1 MSMDNISRLMNPRSV
16 AVIGASGD
24 AQKTSG
30 RPITFLRKHGFEG
43 RLYPVNPRY
52 AEIDGLTCYPNIAA
66 LPEVPDAAIIL
77 LGPDR
82 ANQAVAELAA
92 LGTAAAIVLAGGY
105 SEAGEE
111 GVARQQALEAV
122 RGSMR
127 ILGPNTIGLINLTQG
142 ITLSASG
149 ALDQDALRA
158 GNIAVISQSG
168 GILGS
173 ILSRGA
179 AAGIGF
185 SKLVATSNEVDL
197 DVADFVDYL
206 VEDEATAVIALYLE
220 GLRDTEKFSRAAL
233 KARAAGKPIVV
244 FKVGRSE
251 AGARSA
257 ASHTGALAGADALY
271 DVYFKQLGIVRAQTF
286 ADLLDLPF
294 ALASRRTMAGD
305 RVAILTSTGGAGTL
319 IADALGASGFDTPPP
334 GEATAARLRDLDI
347 GDQAVLDRNPIDLT
361 LAGLQPQI
369 MQQAMRIL
377 LESDDYDAV
386 ISVVGSSGVARPTLM
401 ADAIRDSQCD
411 SFKPVLAYVSP
422 HAPEALLRINSNQGV
437 AFTAPEACAS
447 ALLALRVTK
456 TDVDEETTSAGSS
469 IQPLTADEVERLPVG
484 TLDELQSKA
493 LFTRFGVPVT
503 REQAVENAQQAIEAA
518 RILGPKVALKVLS
531 DRIAHKTE
539 VGGVA
544 LGLTE
549 QTIGHALEEMRG
561 VVSVKSGIVPDRFLV
576 QEMVNGGHELILG
589 FHRDPQLGPA
599 LLLGMGGVSAE
610 LIRDTSLRLLPITR
624 KDASAM
630 LRELKTFALLDGY
643 RGAPKADIDAL
654 IECIVAFA
662 DMAMTLGAKLH
673 EAEINPLRVFGEG
686 QGVTAV
692 DGLTILA

>member
-1 MSMDNISRLMNPRSV
+1 MDNISRLMNPRSV

-30 RPITFLRKHGFEG
+30 RPIAFLRKHGFEG

-52 AEIDGLTCYPNIAA
+52 TEIDGLTCYPSIAA

-77 LGPDR
+77 LGPER

-92 LGTAAAIVLAGGY
+92 MGTPAAIVLAGGY
-105 SEAGEE
+105 GEAGEA
-111 GVARQQALEAV
+111 GVARQQALHKA
-122 RGSMR
+122 RGNMR

-173 ILSRGA
+173 LLSRGA

-206 VEDEATAVIALYLE
+206 VDDDATEVIALYLE

-294 ALASRRTMAGD
+294 ALASRRTMAGN

-319 IADALGASGFDTPPP
+319 IADALGANGFDTPPP
-334 GEATAARLRDLDI
+334 GEATAARLRDLDL

-369 MQQAMRIL
+369 MQEAMRIL
-377 LESDDYDAV
+377 LESADYDAV

-401 ADAIRDSQCD
+401 ADAIRDSQRD
-411 SFKPVLAYVSP
+411 SSKPVLAYVSP
-422 HAPEALLRINSNQGV
+422 YAPQALLRINSNQGV

-447 ALLALRVTK
+447 ALLALKAKACIVQDTPRAQSSRQHMSAE
-456 TDVDEETTSAGSS
+456 DVE
-469 IQPLTADEVERLPVG
+469 QLPGG
-484 TLDELQSKA
+484 TLNEQQSKA

-503 REQAVENAQQAIEAA
+503 REQAVADAGEAIEAA
-518 RILGPKVALKVLS
+518 RALGPNVVLKVLS
-531 DRIAHKTE
+531 ERIPHKTE

-544 LGLTE
+544 LGLSE
-549 QTIGHALEEMRG
+549 HSIGQALDDMRR
-561 VVSVKSGIVPDRFLV
+561 VVTQEAGFAPERFLV
-576 QEMVNGGHELILG
+576 QEMVSGGHELILG

-610 LIRDTSLRLLPITR
+610 LLRDTSMRLLPISR
-624 KDASAM
+624 NDADAM

-643 RGAPKADIDAL
+643 RGAPKADINAL
-654 IECIVAFA
+654 VDCILAFA
-662 DMAMTLGAKLH
+662 DMATTLGTKLQ
-673 EAEINPLRVFGEG
+673 EAEINPLRVLAEG
-686 QGVTAV
+686 QGVRAV
-692 DGLTILA
+692 DGLTLLV

>member
-1 MSMDNISRLMNPRSV
+1 MDNISRLMNPRSV

-30 RPITFLRKHGFEG
+30 RPIAFLRKHGFEG

-52 AEIDGLTCYPNIAA
+52 TEIDGLTCYPSIAA

-77 LGPDR
+77 LGPER

-92 LGTAAAIVLAGGY
+92 MGTPAAIVLAGGY
-105 SEAGEE
+105 GEAGEA
-111 GVARQQALEAV
+111 GIARQEALQRA
-122 RGSMR
+122 RGNMR

-149 ALDQDALRA
+149 ALDQEALRA

-173 ILSRGA
+173 LLSRGA

-206 VEDEATAVIALYLE
+206 VDDDATEVIALYLE

-294 ALASRRTMAGD
+294 ALASRRTMAGN

-319 IADALGASGFDTPPP
+319 IADALGSNGFDTPPP
-334 GEATAARLRDLDI
+334 GEATAARLRDLDL

-369 MQQAMRIL
+369 MQEAMRIL
-377 LESDDYDAV
+377 LESADYDAV

-401 ADAIRDSQCD
+401 ADAIRDSQRD
-411 SFKPVLAYVSP
+411 SSKPVIAYVSP
-422 HAPEALLRINSNQGV
+422 YAPQALLRINSNQGV

-447 ALLALRVTK
+447 ALLALKAKACIVQDTPRAQSSRQHMSAE
-456 TDVDEETTSAGSS
+456 DVA
-469 IQPLTADEVERLPVG
+469 QLPGG
-484 TLDELQSKA
+484 TLDEQQSKA

-503 REQAVENAQQAIEAA
+503 REQAVADAGEAIEAA
-518 RILGPKVALKVLS
+518 RALGPKVVLKVLS
-531 DRIAHKTE
+531 ERITHKTE

-544 LGLTE
+544 LGLSE
-549 QTIGHALEEMRG
+549 HSIGQALEDMRS
-561 VVSVKSGIVPDRFLV
+561 VVTEKAGFVPERFLV
-576 QEMVNGGHELILG
+576 QEMVSGGHELILG

-599 LLLGMGGVSAE
+599 LLLGMGGISAE
-610 LIRDTSLRLLPITR
+610 LLRDTSMRLLPITR
-624 KDASAM
+624 NDADAM

-643 RGAPKADIDAL
+643 RGAPKADINAL
-654 IECIVAFA
+654 VECILAFA
-662 DMAMTLGAKLH
+662 DMATTLGTKLQ
-673 EAEINPLRVFGEG
+673 EAEINPLRVFAEG
-686 QGVTAV
+686 QGVRAV
-692 DGLTILA
+692 DGLTLLA

>member
-1 MSMDNISRLMNPRSV
+1 MDNISRLMNPRSV

-30 RPITFLRKHGFEG
+30 RPIAFLRKHGFEG

-52 AEIDGLTCYPNIAA
+52 TEIDGLTCYPSIAA

-77 LGPDR
+77 LGPER

-92 LGTAAAIVLAGGY
+92 MGTPAAIVLAGGY
-105 SEAGEE
+105 GEAGEA
-111 GVARQQALEAV
+111 GIARQQALHKA
-122 RGSMR
+122 RGNMR
-127 ILGPNTIGLINLTQG
+127 ILGPNTIGLINLTHG

-149 ALDQDALRA
+149 ALDQEALRA

-173 ILSRGA
+173 LLSRGA

-206 VEDEATAVIALYLE
+206 VDDGATEVIALYLE

-294 ALASRRTMAGD
+294 ALASRRTMAGN

-319 IADALGASGFDTPPP
+319 IADALGANGFDTPPP
-334 GEATAARLRDLDI
+334 GEATAARLRDLDL

-369 MQQAMRIL
+369 MQEAMRIL
-377 LESDDYDAV
+377 LESADYDAV

-401 ADAIRDSQCD
+401 ADAIRDSQHD
-411 SFKPVLAYVSP
+411 SSKPVLAYVSP
-422 HAPEALLRINSNQGV
+422 YAPQALLRINSNQGV

-447 ALLALRVTK
+447 ALLALKVKACIVQDTPRAQSSRK
-456 TDVDEETTSAGSS
+456 HMSAEDVE
-469 IQPLTADEVERLPVG
+469 QLPGG
-484 TLDELQSKA
+484 TLDEQQSKA

-503 REQAVENAQQAIEAA
+503 REQAVADASEAIEAA
-518 RILGPKVALKVLS
+518 RALGPNVVLKVLS
-531 DRIAHKTE
+531 ELIPHKTE

-544 LGLTE
+544 LGLSE
-549 QTIGHALEEMRG
+549 HSIGQALDDMRR
-561 VVSVKSGIVPDRFLV
+561 VVTQKAGFAPERFLV
-576 QEMVNGGHELILG
+576 QEMVSGGHELILG

-610 LIRDTSLRLLPITR
+610 LLRDTSMRLLPISR
-624 KDASAM
+624 NDADAM

-643 RGAPKADIDAL
+643 RGAPKADINAL
-654 IECIVAFA
+654 VDCILAFA
-662 DMAMTLGAKLH
+662 DMATTLGTKLQ
-673 EAEINPLRVFGEG
+673 EAEINPLRVLAEG
-686 QGVTAV
+686 QGVRAV
-692 DGLTILA
+692 DGLTLLA

>member
-1 MSMDNISRLMNPRSV
+1 MDNISRLMNPRSV

-30 RPITFLRKHGFEG
+30 RPIAFLRKHGFEG

-52 AEIDGLTCYPNIAA
+52 VEIDGITCYPNIAA

-105 SEAGEE
+105 SEAGED
-111 GVARQQALEAV
+111 GVARQQALQEA
-122 RGSMR
+122 RGTMR
-127 ILGPNTIGLINLTQG
+127 ILGPNTIGLINLTDG

-206 VEDEATAVIALYLE
+206 VDDEATAVIALYLE

-377 LESDDYDAV
+377 LESEDYDAV

-401 ADAIRDSQCD
+401 ADAIRDSQRD
-411 SFKPVLAYVSP
+411 STKPVLAYVSP
-422 HAPEALLRINSNQGV
+422 HAPEALLRINSNEGI

-447 ALLALRVTK
+447 ALLALRATK
-456 TDVDEETTSAGSS
+456 KDVEEEDISTGSS
-469 IQPLTADEVERLPVG
+469 TQRMTADEVERLPSG
-484 TLDELQSKA
+484 TLDELQSKE

-503 REQAVENAQQAIEAA
+503 REQAVEDVQQAIEAA
-518 RILGPKVALKVLS
+518 RILGPKVVLKVLS

-549 QTIGHALEEMRG
+549 QTIGSALEEMRG
-561 VVSVKSGIVPDRFLV
+561 VVSVKAGLVPDRFLV
-576 QEMVNGGHELILG
+576 QEMVSGGHELILG
-589 FHRDPQLGPA
+589 FHRDSQLGPA

-624 KDASAM
+624 KEANAM

-643 RGAPKADIDAL
+643 RGAPKADINAL
-654 IECIVAFA
+654 IDCIVAFA
-662 DMAMTLGAKLH
+662 DMATTIGTRLH
-673 EAEINPLRVFGEG
+673 EAEINPLRVFAEG
-686 QGVTAV
+686 RGVTAV
-692 DGLTILA
+692 DGLTILV

>member
-1 MSMDNISRLMNPRSV
+1 MDNISRLMNPRSV

-30 RPITFLRKHGFEG
+30 RPIAFLRKHGFEG

-52 AEIDGLTCYPNIAA
+52 TEIDGLTCYPSIAA

-77 LGPDR
+77 LGPER

-92 LGTAAAIVLAGGY
+92 MGTPAAIVLAGGY
-105 SEAGEE
+105 GEAGEA
-111 GVARQQALEAV
+111 GVARQQALHKA
-122 RGSMR
+122 RGNMR

-173 ILSRGA
+173 LLSRGA

-206 VEDEATAVIALYLE
+206 VDDDATEVIALYLE

-294 ALASRRTMAGD
+294 ALASRRTMAGN

-319 IADALGASGFDTPPP
+319 IADALGANGFDTPPP
-334 GEATAARLRDLDI
+334 GEATAARLRDLDL

-369 MQQAMRIL
+369 MQEAMRIL
-377 LESDDYDAV
+377 LESADYDAV

-401 ADAIRDSQCD
+401 ADAIRDSQRD
-411 SFKPVLAYVSP
+411 SSKPVLAYVSP
-422 HAPEALLRINSNQGV
+422 YAPQALLRINSNQGI

-447 ALLALRVTK
+447 ALLALKAKACIVQDTPRTQSSRQHMSAE
-456 TDVDEETTSAGSS
+456 DVE
-469 IQPLTADEVERLPVG
+469 QLPGG
-484 TLDELQSKA
+484 TLDEQLSKA

-503 REQAVENAQQAIEAA
+503 REQAVADASEAIEAA
-518 RILGPKVALKVLS
+518 RALGPNVVLKVLS
-531 DRIAHKTE
+531 ERIPHKTE

-544 LGLTE
+544 LGLSE
-549 QTIGHALEEMRG
+549 HSIGQALEDMRR
-561 VVSVKSGIVPDRFLV
+561 VVTQKAGFAPERFLV
-576 QEMVNGGHELILG
+576 QEMVSGGHELILG

-610 LIRDTSLRLLPITR
+610 LLRDTSMRLLPISR
-624 KDASAM
+624 NDADAM

-643 RGAPKADIDAL
+643 RGAPKADVNAL
-654 IECIVAFA
+654 VDCILAFA
-662 DMAMTLGAKLH
+662 DMATTLGTKLQ
-673 EAEINPLRVFGEG
+673 EAEINPLRVLAEG
-686 QGVTAV
+686 QGVRAV
-692 DGLTILA
+692 DGLTLLA

>member
-1 MSMDNISRLMNPRSV
+1 MDNISRLMNPRSV

-30 RPITFLRKHGFEG
+30 RPIAFLRKHGFEG

-52 AEIDGLTCYPNIAA
+52 TEIDGLTCYPSIAA

-77 LGPDR
+77 LGPER

-92 LGTAAAIVLAGGY
+92 MGTPAAIVLAGGY
-105 SEAGEE
+105 GEAGEE
-111 GVARQQALEAV
+111 GIARQQALQKA
-122 RGSMR
+122 RGNMR

-149 ALDQDALRA
+149 ALDQEALRA

-206 VEDEATAVIALYLE
+206 VDDEATEVIALYLE

-294 ALASRRTMAGD
+294 ALASRRTMVGN

-319 IADALGASGFDTPPP
+319 IADALGANGFDTPPP

-369 MQQAMRIL
+369 MQEAMRIL
-377 LESDDYDAV
+377 LESADYDAV

-401 ADAIRDSQCD
+401 ADAIRNSQRDS
-411 SFKPVLAYVSP
+411 SKPVLAYVSP
-422 HAPEALLRINSNQGV
+422 HAPQALLRINSNQGV

-447 ALLALRVTK
+447 ALLAMKAKAYVAQDTPQAQSSSPHM
-456 TDVDEETTSAGSS
+456 TAEEV
-469 IQPLTADEVERLPVG
+469 QQLPSG
-484 TLDELQSKA
+484 TLDEQQSKA

-503 REQAVENAQQAIEAA
+503 REQAVGEAGQAIEAA
-518 RILGPKVALKVLS
+518 RMLGPKVVLKVLS
-531 DRIAHKTE
+531 ERITHKTE

-549 QTIGHALEEMRG
+549 HSIGQALDDMRS
-561 VVSVKSGIVPDRFLV
+561 VVAGKVGFVPERFLV
-576 QEMVNGGHELILG
+576 QEMVSGGHELILG

-610 LIRDTSLRLLPITR
+610 LLRDTSMRLLPITR
-624 KDASAM
+624 KDADAM

-643 RGAPKADIDAL
+643 RGAPKADINAL
-654 IECIVAFA
+654 IDCIVAFA
-662 DMAMTLGAKLH
+662 DMATTLGTKLD
-673 EAEINPLRVFGEG
+673 EAEINPLRVFAEG
-686 QGVTAV
+686 QGVRAV
-692 DGLTILA
+692 DGLTLLA

>member
-1 MSMDNISRLMNPRSV
+1 MDNISRLMNPRSV

-30 RPITFLRKHGFEG
+30 RPIAFLRKHGFEG

-52 AEIDGLTCYPNIAA
+52 TEIDGLTCYPSIAA

-77 LGPDR
+77 LGPER

-92 LGTAAAIVLAGGY
+92 MGTPAAIVLAGGY
-105 SEAGEE
+105 GEAGEE
-111 GVARQQALEAV
+111 GIARQQALEKA
-122 RGSMR
+122 RGNMR

-149 ALDQDALRA
+149 ALDQEALRA

-206 VEDEATAVIALYLE
+206 VDDEATEVIALYLE

-294 ALASRRTMAGD
+294 ALASRRTMVGN

-319 IADALGASGFDTPPP
+319 IADALGANGFDTPPP

-369 MQQAMRIL
+369 MQDAMRIL
-377 LESDDYDAV
+377 LESADYDAV

-401 ADAIRDSQCD
+401 ADAIRNSQRDS
-411 SFKPVLAYVSP
+411 SKPVLAYVSP
-422 HAPEALLRINSNQGV
+422 HAPQALLRINSNQGV

-447 ALLALRVTK
+447 ALLAMKAEAYVAQDTPQARSSSQHMTA
-456 TDVDEETTSAGSS
+456 EEV
-469 IQPLTADEVERLPVG
+469 QQLPSG
-484 TLDELQSKA
+484 TLDEQQSKA

-503 REQAVENAQQAIEAA
+503 REQAVGDAGQAIEAA
-518 RILGPKVALKVLS
+518 RMLGPKVVLKVLS
-531 DRIAHKTE
+531 ERITHKTE

-549 QTIGHALEEMRG
+549 RSIGQALDDMRS
-561 VVSVKSGIVPDRFLV
+561 VVAGKVGFVPERFLV
-576 QEMVNGGHELILG
+576 QEMVSGGHELILG

-610 LIRDTSLRLLPITR
+610 LLRDTSMRLLPITR
-624 KDASAM
+624 KDADAM

-643 RGAPKADIDAL
+643 RGAPKADINAL
-654 IECIVAFA
+654 VDCIVAFA
-662 DMAMTLGAKLH
+662 DMATTLGPKLD
-673 EAEINPLRVFGEG
+673 EAEINPLRVFAEG
-686 QGVTAV
+686 QGVRAV
-692 DGLTILA
+692 DGLTLLA

>member
-1 MSMDNISRLMNPRSV
+1 MDNISRLMNPRSV

-30 RPITFLRKHGFEG
+30 RPIAFLRKHGFEG

-52 AEIDGLTCYPNIAA
+52 TEIDGLTCYPSIAA

-77 LGPDR
+77 LGPER

-92 LGTAAAIVLAGGY
+92 MGTPAAIVLAGGY
-105 SEAGEE
+105 GEAGEA
-111 GVARQQALEAV
+111 GIARQQALQQA
-122 RGSMR
+122 RGNMR

-173 ILSRGA
+173 LLSRGA

-206 VEDEATAVIALYLE
+206 VDDDATEVIALYLE

-294 ALASRRTMAGD
+294 ALASRRTMAGN

-319 IADALGASGFDTPPP
+319 IADALGSNGFDTPPP
-334 GEATAARLRDLDI
+334 GEATAARLRDLDL

-369 MQQAMRIL
+369 MQEAMRIL
-377 LESDDYDAV
+377 LESADYDAV

-401 ADAIRDSQCD
+401 ADAIRDSQRD
-411 SFKPVLAYVSP
+411 SRKPVIAYVSP
-422 HAPEALLRINSNQGV
+422 YAPQALLRINSNQGV

-447 ALLALRVTK
+447 ALLALKAKACIVQDTPRAQSSRQHISAE
-456 TDVDEETTSAGSS
+456 DVA
-469 IQPLTADEVERLPVG
+469 QLPGG
-484 TLDELQSKA
+484 TLDEQQSKA

-503 REQAVENAQQAIEAA
+503 REQAVADAGEAIEAA
-518 RILGPKVALKVLS
+518 RVLGPKVVLKVLS
-531 DRIAHKTE
+531 ERITHKTE

-544 LGLTE
+544 LGLSE
-549 QTIGHALEEMRG
+549 HSIGQALEDMRS
-561 VVSVKSGIVPDRFLV
+561 VVTEKAGFVPERFLV
-576 QEMVNGGHELILG
+576 QEMVSGGHELILG

-599 LLLGMGGVSAE
+599 LLLGMGGISAE
-610 LIRDTSLRLLPITR
+610 LLRDTSMRLLPITR
-624 KDASAM
+624 NDADAM

-643 RGAPKADIDAL
+643 RGAPKADINAL
-654 IECIVAFA
+654 VDCILAFA
-662 DMAMTLGAKLH
+662 DMATTLGTKLQ
-673 EAEINPLRVFGEG
+673 EAEINPLRVFAEG
-686 QGVTAV
+686 QGVRAV
-692 DGLTILA
+692 DGLTLLA

>member
-1 MSMDNISRLMNPRSV
+1 MDNLSRLMNPRSV

-30 RPITFLRKHGFEG
+30 RPIAFLRKHGFEG

-52 AEIDGLTCYPNIAA
+52 TEIDGLTCYPSIAA

-77 LGPDR
+77 LGPER

-92 LGTAAAIVLAGGY
+92 MGTPAAIVLAGGY
-105 SEAGEE
+105 GEAGEE
-111 GVARQQALEAV
+111 GIARQQALQKA

-149 ALDQDALRA
+149 ALDQESLRA

-206 VEDEATAVIALYLE
+206 VDDDATEVIALYLE

-294 ALASRRTMAGD
+294 ALASRRTMAGN

-319 IADALGASGFDTPPP
+319 IADALGTNGFDTPPP
-334 GEATAARLRDLDI
+334 GEATAARLRDLDL

-377 LESDDYDAV
+377 LESADYDAV

-401 ADAIRDSQCD
+401 ADAIRDSQRD
-411 SFKPVLAYVSP
+411 SHKPVIAYVSP
-422 HAPEALLRINSNQGV
+422 HAPQALLRINSNQGV

-447 ALLALRVTK
+447 ALLAMRTQACVAQDTPQAQSDSLRMSAE
-456 TDVDEETTSAGSS
+456 DV
-469 IQPLTADEVERLPVG
+469 QRLPSG
-484 TLDELQSKA
+484 TLDEQQSKE

-503 REQAVENAQQAIEAA
+503 REVAVGDARQAIEAA
-518 RILGPKVALKVLS
+518 RALGPKVVLKVLS
-531 DRIAHKTE
+531 ERITHKTE

-544 LGLTE
+544 LGLSE
-549 QTIGHALEEMRG
+549 HSIGQALDDMRR
-561 VVSVKSGIVPDRFLV
+561 VVTDKAGFVPKRFLV
-576 QEMVNGGHELILG
+576 QEMVNGGHELIVG

-599 LLLGMGGVSAE
+599 VLLGMGGISAE
-610 LIRDTSLRLLPITR
+610 LLRDTSMRLLPITR
-624 KDASAM
+624 SDADAM

-643 RGAPKADIDAL
+643 RGAPKADISAL
-654 IECIVAFA
+654 IDCIVAFA
-662 DMAMTLGAKLH
+662 DMATTLGARLQ
-673 EAEINPLRVFGEG
+673 EAEINPLRVLAEG
-686 QGVTAV
+686 QGVRAV
-692 DGLTILA
+692 DGLTLLA

>member
-1 MSMDNISRLMNPRSV
+1 MDNISRLMNPRSV

-30 RPITFLRKHGFEG
+30 RPIAFLRKHGFEG

-52 AEIDGLTCYPNIAA
+52 TEIDGLTCYPSIAA

-77 LGPDR
+77 LGPER

-92 LGTAAAIVLAGGY
+92 MGTPAAIVLAGGY
-105 SEAGEE
+105 GEAGEE
-111 GVARQQALEAV
+111 GIARQQALQKA
-122 RGSMR
+122 RGNMR
-127 ILGPNTIGLINLTQG
+127 ILGPNTIGLINLTEG

-149 ALDQDALRA
+149 ALDQEALRA

-206 VEDEATAVIALYLE
+206 VDDEATEVIALYLE

-294 ALASRRTMAGD
+294 ALASRRTMVGN

-319 IADALGASGFDTPPP
+319 IADALGANGFDTPPP

-369 MQQAMRIL
+369 MQEAMRIL
-377 LESDDYDAV
+377 LESADYDAV

-401 ADAIRDSQCD
+401 ADAIRNSQRDS
-411 SFKPVLAYVSP
+411 SKPVLAYVSP
-422 HAPEALLRINSNQGV
+422 HAPQALLRINSNQGV

-447 ALLALRVTK
+447 ALLAMKAKACVAQETPQAQSSSQYM
-456 TDVDEETTSAGSS
+456 TAEEV
-469 IQPLTADEVERLPVG
+469 QQLPNG
-484 TLDELQSKA
+484 TLDEQQSKA

-503 REQAVENAQQAIEAA
+503 REQAVGDAGQAIEAA
-518 RILGPKVALKVLS
+518 RMLGPKVVLKVLS
-531 DRIAHKTE
+531 ERITHKTE

-549 QTIGHALEEMRG
+549 HSIGQALDDMRS
-561 VVSVKSGIVPDRFLV
+561 VVAGKVGFVPERFLV
-576 QEMVNGGHELILG
+576 QEMVSGGHELILG

-610 LIRDTSLRLLPITR
+610 LLRDTSMRLLPITR
-624 KDASAM
+624 KDADAM

-643 RGAPKADIDAL
+643 RGAPKADINAL
-654 IECIVAFA
+654 VDCIVAFA
-662 DMAMTLGAKLH
+662 DMATTLGTKLD
-673 EAEINPLRVFGEG
+673 EAEINPLRVFAEG
-686 QGVTAV
+686 QGVRAV
-692 DGLTILA
+692 DGLTLLA

>member
-1 MSMDNISRLMNPRSV
+1 MDNISRLMNPRSV

-30 RPITFLRKHGFEG
+30 RPIAFLRKHGFEG

-52 AEIDGLTCYPNIAA
+52 TEIDGLTCYPSIAA

-77 LGPDR
+77 LGPER

-92 LGTAAAIVLAGGY
+92 MGTPAAIVLAGGY
-105 SEAGEE
+105 GEAGEE
-111 GVARQQALEAV
+111 GIARQQALQKA
-122 RGSMR
+122 RGNMR

-206 VEDEATAVIALYLE
+206 VDDEATEVIALYLE

-294 ALASRRTMAGD
+294 ALASRRTMVGN

-319 IADALGASGFDTPPP
+319 IADALGANGFDTPPP

-369 MQQAMRIL
+369 MQEAMRIL
-377 LESDDYDAV
+377 LESADYDAV

-401 ADAIRDSQCD
+401 ADAIRNSQRDS
-411 SFKPVLAYVSP
+411 SKPVLAYVSP
-422 HAPEALLRINSNQGV
+422 HAPQALLRINSNQGV

-447 ALLALRVTK
+447 ALLAMKAKAYVAQDTPHAQSSSQHM
-456 TDVDEETTSAGSS
+456 TAEEV
-469 IQPLTADEVERLPVG
+469 QQLPSG
-484 TLDELQSKA
+484 TLDEQQSKA

-503 REQAVENAQQAIEAA
+503 REQAVGEAGQAIEAA
-518 RILGPKVALKVLS
+518 RMLGPKVVLKVLS
-531 DRIAHKTE
+531 ERITHKTE

-549 QTIGHALEEMRG
+549 HSIGQALDDMRS
-561 VVSVKSGIVPDRFLV
+561 VVAGKVGFVPERFLV
-576 QEMVNGGHELILG
+576 QEMVSGGHELILG

-610 LIRDTSLRLLPITR
+610 LLRDTSMRLLPITR
-624 KDASAM
+624 KDADAM

-643 RGAPKADIDAL
+643 RGAPKADINAL
-654 IECIVAFA
+654 IDCIVAFA
-662 DMAMTLGAKLH
+662 DMATTLGPKLD
-673 EAEINPLRVFGEG
+673 EAEINPLRVFAEG
-686 QGVTAV
+686 QGVRAV
-692 DGLTILA
+692 DGLTLLA

>member
-1 MSMDNISRLMNPRSV
+1 MDNISRLMNPRSV

-30 RPITFLRKHGFEG
+30 RPIAFLRKHGFEG

-52 AEIDGLTCYPNIAA
+52 TEIDGLACYPSIAA

-77 LGPDR
+77 LGPER
-82 ANQAVAELAA
+82 ANQAVTELAA
-92 LGTAAAIVLAGGY
+92 MGTPAAIVLAGGY
-105 SEAGEE
+105 GEAGAE
-111 GVARQQALEAV
+111 GVARQQALQNA
-122 RGSMR
+122 RGNMR

-149 ALDQDALRA
+149 ALDQEALRA

-173 ILSRGA
+173 LLSRGA

-206 VEDEATAVIALYLE
+206 VDDDATEVIALYLE

-233 KARAAGKPIVV
+233 KAQSAGKPIVV

-294 ALASRRTMAGD
+294 ALATRRTMAGN

-319 IADALGASGFDTPPP
+319 IADALGANGFDTPPP
-334 GEATAARLRDLDI
+334 GEATAARLCDLDL

-369 MQQAMRIL
+369 MQEAMRIL
-377 LESDDYDAV
+377 LESADYDAV

-401 ADAIRDSQCD
+401 ADAIRDSQRD
-411 SFKPVLAYVSP
+411 SSKPVLAYVSP
-422 HAPEALLRINSNQGV
+422 YAPQALLRINSNQGV

-447 ALLALRVTK
+447 ALLALKGKASLAQNTPRAQSRRLHLSAE
-456 TDVDEETTSAGSS
+456 DVE
-469 IQPLTADEVERLPVG
+469 QLPGG
-484 TLDELQSKA
+484 TLDEQQSKA
-493 LFTRFGVPVT
+493 LFTCFGVPVT
-503 REQAVENAQQAIEAA
+503 REQAVADADQAIEAA
-518 RILGPKVALKVLS
+518 RALGPKVVLKVLS
-531 DRIAHKTE
+531 ERISHKTE

-549 QTIGHALEEMRG
+549 HSIGQALDDMRR
-561 VVSVKSGIVPDRFLV
+561 VVTQRAGFTPERFLV
-576 QEMVNGGHELILG
+576 QEMVSGGHELILG

-610 LIRDTSLRLLPITR
+610 LLRDTSMRLLPITR
-624 KDASAM
+624 NDADAM

-643 RGAPKADIDAL
+643 RGAPKADINAL
-654 IECIVAFA
+654 IDCMLAFA
-662 DMAMTLGAKLH
+662 DMATTLGTKLQ
-673 EAEINPLRVFGEG
+673 EAEINPLRVLAEG
-686 QGVTAV
+686 QGVRAV
-692 DGLTILA
+692 DGLTLLA

>member
-1 MSMDNISRLMNPRSV
+1 MDNISRLMNPRSV

-30 RPITFLRKHGFEG
+30 RPIAFLRKHGFEG

-52 AEIDGLTCYPNIAA
+52 TEIDGLACYPSIAA

-77 LGPDR
+77 LGPER
-82 ANQAVAELAA
+82 ANQAVTELAA
-92 LGTAAAIVLAGGY
+92 MGTPAAIVLAGGY
-105 SEAGEE
+105 GEAGAE
-111 GVARQQALEAV
+111 GVARQQALQNA
-122 RGSMR
+122 RGNMR

-149 ALDQDALRA
+149 ALDQEALRA

-173 ILSRGA
+173 LLSRGA

-206 VEDEATAVIALYLE
+206 VDDDATEVIALYLE

-233 KARAAGKPIVV
+233 KAQSAGKPIVV

-294 ALASRRTMAGD
+294 ALATRRTMAGN

-319 IADALGASGFDTPPP
+319 IADALGANGFDTPPP
-334 GEATAARLRDLDI
+334 GEATAARLRDLDL

-369 MQQAMRIL
+369 MQEAMRIL
-377 LESDDYDAV
+377 LESADYDAV

-401 ADAIRDSQCD
+401 ADAIRDSQRD
-411 SFKPVLAYVSP
+411 SSKPVLAYVSP
-422 HAPEALLRINSNQGV
+422 YAPQALLRINSNQGV

-447 ALLALRVTK
+447 ALLALKGKASVAQNTPRAQSRRLHLSAE
-456 TDVDEETTSAGSS
+456 DVE
-469 IQPLTADEVERLPVG
+469 QLPGG
-484 TLDELQSKA
+484 TLDEQQSKA
-493 LFTRFGVPVT
+493 LFTCFGVPVT
-503 REQAVENAQQAIEAA
+503 REQAVADADQAIEAA
-518 RILGPKVALKVLS
+518 RALGPKVVLKVLS
-531 DRIAHKTE
+531 ERISHKTE

-549 QTIGHALEEMRG
+549 HSIGQALDDMRR
-561 VVSVKSGIVPDRFLV
+561 VVTQRAGFTPERFLV
-576 QEMVNGGHELILG
+576 QEMVSGGHELILG

-610 LIRDTSLRLLPITR
+610 LLRDTSMRLLPITR
-624 KDASAM
+624 NDADAM

-643 RGAPKADIDAL
+643 RGAPKADINAL
-654 IECIVAFA
+654 IDCMLAFA
-662 DMAMTLGAKLH
+662 DMATTLGTRLQ
-673 EAEINPLRVFGEG
+673 EAEINPLRVLAEG
-686 QGVTAV
+686 LGVRAV
-692 DGLTILA
+692 DGLTLLA

>member
-1 MSMDNISRLMNPRSV
+1 MDNISRLMNPRSV

-30 RPITFLRKHGFEG
+30 RPIAFLRKHGFEG

-52 AEIDGLTCYPNIAA
+52 TEIDGLTCYPSIAA

-77 LGPDR
+77 LGPER

-92 LGTAAAIVLAGGY
+92 MGTPAAIVLAGGY
-105 SEAGEE
+105 GEAGEA
-111 GVARQQALEAV
+111 GVARQHALHKA
-122 RGSMR
+122 RGNMR

-173 ILSRGA
+173 LLSRGA

-206 VEDEATAVIALYLE
+206 VDDDATEVIALYLE

-294 ALASRRTMAGD
+294 ALASRRTMAGN

-319 IADALGASGFDTPPP
+319 IADALGANGFDTPPP
-334 GEATAARLRDLDI
+334 GEATAARLRDLDL

-369 MQQAMRIL
+369 MQEAMRIL
-377 LESDDYDAV
+377 LESADYDAV

-401 ADAIRDSQCD
+401 ADAIRDSQRD
-411 SFKPVLAYVSP
+411 SSKPVLAYVSP
-422 HAPEALLRINSNQGV
+422 YAPQALLRINSNQGV

-447 ALLALRVTK
+447 ALLALKAKACIVQDTPRAQSSRQHMSAE
-456 TDVDEETTSAGSS
+456 DVE
-469 IQPLTADEVERLPVG
+469 QLPSG
-484 TLDELQSKA
+484 TLDEQQSKA

-503 REQAVENAQQAIEAA
+503 REQAVADAGEAIEAA
-518 RILGPKVALKVLS
+518 RALGPNVVLKVLS
-531 DRIAHKTE
+531 ERIPHKTE

-544 LGLTE
+544 LGLSE
-549 QTIGHALEEMRG
+549 HSIGQALDDMRG
-561 VVSVKSGIVPDRFLV
+561 VVTQKAGFAPERFLV
-576 QEMVNGGHELILG
+576 QEMVSGGHELILG

-610 LIRDTSLRLLPITR
+610 LLRDTSMRLLPISR
-624 KDASAM
+624 NDADAM

-643 RGAPKADIDAL
+643 RGAPKADINAL
-654 IECIVAFA
+654 VDCILAFA
-662 DMAMTLGAKLH
+662 DMATTLGTKLQ
-673 EAEINPLRVFGEG
+673 EAEINPLRVLAEG
-686 QGVTAV
+686 QGVRAV
-692 DGLTILA
+692 DGLTLLA

>member
-1 MSMDNISRLMNPRSV
+1 MGNISRLMNPRSV

-30 RPITFLRKHGFEG
+30 RPIAFLRKHGFEG

-52 AEIDGLTCYPNIAA
+52 TEIDGLTCYPSIAA

-77 LGPDR
+77 LGPER

-92 LGTAAAIVLAGGY
+92 MGTPAAIVLAGGY
-105 SEAGEE
+105 GEAGEA
-111 GVARQQALEAV
+111 GVARQQALHKA
-122 RGSMR
+122 RGNMR

-173 ILSRGA
+173 LLSRGA

-206 VEDEATAVIALYLE
+206 VDDDATEVIALYLE

-294 ALASRRTMAGD
+294 ALASRRTMAGN

-319 IADALGASGFDTPPP
+319 IADALGANGFDTPPP
-334 GEATAARLRDLDI
+334 GEATAARLRDLDL

-369 MQQAMRIL
+369 MQEAMRIL
-377 LESDDYDAV
+377 LESADYDAV

-401 ADAIRDSQCD
+401 ADAIRDSQRD
-411 SFKPVLAYVSP
+411 SSKPVLAYVSP
-422 HAPEALLRINSNQGV
+422 YAPQALLRINSNQGV

-447 ALLALRVTK
+447 ALLALKAKACIVQDTPRAQSSRQHMSAE
-456 TDVDEETTSAGSS
+456 DVE
-469 IQPLTADEVERLPVG
+469 QLPGG
-484 TLDELQSKA
+484 TLDEQQSKA

-503 REQAVENAQQAIEAA
+503 REQAVADAGEAIEAA
-518 RILGPKVALKVLS
+518 RALGPNVVLKVLS
-531 DRIAHKTE
+531 ERIPHKTE

-544 LGLTE
+544 LGLSE
-549 QTIGHALEEMRG
+549 HSIGQALDDMRR
-561 VVSVKSGIVPDRFLV
+561 VVTQKAGFAPERFLV
-576 QEMVNGGHELILG
+576 QEMVSGGHELILG

-610 LIRDTSLRLLPITR
+610 LLRDTSMRLLPISR
-624 KDASAM
+624 NDADAM

-643 RGAPKADIDAL
+643 RGAPKADINAL
-654 IECIVAFA
+654 VDCILAFA
-662 DMAMTLGAKLH
+662 DMATTLGTKLQ
-673 EAEINPLRVFGEG
+673 EAEINPLRVLAEG
-686 QGVTAV
+686 QGVRAV
-692 DGLTILA
+692 DGLTLLA

>member
-1 MSMDNISRLMNPRSV
+1 MDNISRLMNPRSV

-30 RPITFLRKHGFEG
+30 RPIAFLRKHGFEG

-52 AEIDGLTCYPNIAA
+52 TEIDGLTCYPTIAA

-77 LGPDR
+77 LGPER

-92 LGTAAAIVLAGGY
+92 MGTPAAIVLAGGY
-105 SEAGEE
+105 GEAGET
-111 GVARQQALEAV
+111 GIARQHALQKA
-122 RGSMR
+122 RGNMR

-149 ALDQDALRA
+149 ALDQEALRA

-173 ILSRGA
+173 LLSRGA

-206 VEDEATAVIALYLE
+206 VDDDATEVIALYLE

-294 ALASRRTMAGD
+294 ALASRRTMAGN

-319 IADALGASGFDTPPP
+319 IADALGAIGFDTPPP
-334 GEATAARLRDLDI
+334 GEATAARLRDLDL

-369 MQQAMRIL
+369 MQEAMRIL
-377 LESDDYDAV
+377 LESPDYDAV

-401 ADAIRDSQCD
+401 ADAIRDSQRD
-411 SFKPVLAYVSP
+411 SSKPVLAYVSP
-422 HAPEALLRINSNQGV
+422 YAPQALLRINSNLGV

-447 ALLALRVTK
+447 ALLALKVRPCVVQDTPRAQPSRQNMSAA
-456 TDVDEETTSAGSS
+456 DVEQLPGGS
-469 IQPLTADEVERLPVG
+469 
-484 TLDELQSKA
+484 LDEQQSKA

-503 REQAVENAQQAIEAA
+503 REQAVADAGEAIEAA
-518 RILGPKVALKVLS
+518 RALGPKVVLKVLS
-531 DRIAHKTE
+531 ERIPHKTE

-549 QTIGHALEEMRG
+549 HSIGQALDAMRR
-561 VVSVKSGIVPDRFLV
+561 VVTQKAGFAPERFLV
-576 QEMVNGGHELILG
+576 QEMVSGGQELILG

-599 LLLGMGGVSAE
+599 LLLGMGGISAE
-610 LIRDTSLRLLPITR
+610 LLRDTSMRLLPITR
-624 KDASAM
+624 DDADAM

-643 RGAPKADIDAL
+643 RGAPKADIRAL
-654 IECIVAFA
+654 IDCIVAFA
-662 DMAMTLGAKLH
+662 DMATTLGTKLQ
-673 EAEINPLRVFGEG
+673 EAEINPLRVLAEG
-686 QGVTAV
+686 QGVRAV
-692 DGLTILA
+692 DGLALLA

>member
-1 MSMDNISRLMNPRSV
+1 MDNISRLMNPRSV

-30 RPITFLRKHGFEG
+30 RPIAFLRKHGFEG

-52 AEIDGLTCYPNIAA
+52 TEIDGLTCYPSIAA

-77 LGPDR
+77 LGPER

-92 LGTAAAIVLAGGY
+92 MGTPAAIVLAGGY
-105 SEAGEE
+105 GEAGEE
-111 GVARQQALEAV
+111 GIARQQALQKA
-122 RGSMR
+122 RGNMR
-127 ILGPNTIGLINLTQG
+127 ILGPNTIGLINLTEG

-149 ALDQDALRA
+149 ALDQEALRA

-206 VEDEATAVIALYLE
+206 VDDEATEVIALYLE

-294 ALASRRTMAGD
+294 ALASRRTMVGN

-319 IADALGASGFDTPPP
+319 IADALGANGFDTPPP

-369 MQQAMRIL
+369 MQEAMRIL
-377 LESDDYDAV
+377 LESADYDAV

-401 ADAIRDSQCD
+401 ADAIRDSQRD
-411 SFKPVLAYVSP
+411 SSKPVLAYVSP
-422 HAPEALLRINSNQGV
+422 YAPQALLRIIEHNPYQNPPTYEKLVGD
-437 AFTAPEACAS
+437 
-447 ALLALRVTK
+447 LAGAYSRRIN
-456 TDVDEETTSAGSS
+456 
-469 IQPLTADEVERLPVG
+469 IQHRLVYQV
-484 TLDELQSKA
+484 LES
-493 LFTRFGVPVT
+493 
-503 REQAVENAQQAIEAA
+503 EQAI
-518 RILGPKVALKVLS
+518 KVL
-531 DRIAHKTE
+531 
-539 VGGVA
+539 
-544 LGLTE
+544 
-549 QTIGHALEEMRG
+549 
-561 VVSVKSGIVPDRFLV
+561 
-576 QEMVNGGHELILG
+576 
-589 FHRDPQLGPA
+589 
-599 LLLGMGGVSAE
+599 
-610 LIRDTSLRLLPITR
+610 RLWTHY
-624 KDASAM
+624 
-630 LRELKTFALLDGY
+630 E
-643 RGAPKADIDAL
+643 
-654 IECIVAFA
+654 
-662 DMAMTLGAKLH
+662 
-673 EAEINPLRVFGEG
+673 
-686 QGVTAV
+686 
-692 DGLTILA
+692 

>member
-1 MSMDNISRLMNPRSV
+1 MDNISRLMNPRSV

-30 RPITFLRKHGFEG
+30 RPIAFLRKHGFEG

-52 AEIDGLTCYPNIAA
+52 TEIDGLACYPSIAA

-77 LGPDR
+77 LGPER

-92 LGTAAAIVLAGGY
+92 MGTPAAIVLAGGY
-105 SEAGEE
+105 GEAGAE
-111 GVARQQALEAV
+111 GIARQQALQNA
-122 RGSMR
+122 RGNMR

-142 ITLSASG
+142 ITFSASG
-149 ALDQDALRA
+149 ALDQEALRA

-173 ILSRGA
+173 LLSRGA

-206 VEDEATAVIALYLE
+206 VDDDATEVIALYLE

-233 KARAAGKPIVV
+233 KAQSAGKPIVV

-294 ALASRRTMAGD
+294 ALASRRTMAGN

-319 IADALGASGFDTPPP
+319 IADALGANGFDTPPP
-334 GEATAARLRDLDI
+334 GEATAARLRDLDL

-369 MQQAMRIL
+369 MQEAMRIL
-377 LESDDYDAV
+377 LESADYDAV

-401 ADAIRDSQCD
+401 ADAIRDSQRD
-411 SFKPVLAYVSP
+411 SSKPVLAYVSP
-422 HAPEALLRINSNQGV
+422 YAPQALLRINSNQGV

-447 ALLALRVTK
+447 ALLALKAKASVAQDTLRAQSSPPHMSAE
-456 TDVDEETTSAGSS
+456 DVE
-469 IQPLTADEVERLPVG
+469 QLPDG
-484 TLDELQSKA
+484 TLDEQQSKA

-503 REQAVENAQQAIEAA
+503 REQAVADAGEAIEAA
-518 RILGPKVALKVLS
+518 RALGPNVVLKVLS
-531 DRIAHKTE
+531 ERIPHKTE

-549 QTIGHALEEMRG
+549 HSIGQALDDMRRG
-561 VVSVKSGIVPDRFLV
+561 VTQRAGFVPERFLV
-576 QEMVNGGHELILG
+576 QEMVSGGHELILG

-610 LIRDTSLRLLPITR
+610 LLRDTSMRLLPITR
-624 KDASAM
+624 NDADAM

-643 RGAPKADIDAL
+643 RGAPKADVNAL
-654 IECIVAFA
+654 VDCILAFA
-662 DMAMTLGAKLH
+662 DMATTLGTKLQ
-673 EAEINPLRVFGEG
+673 EAEINPLRVLAEG
-686 QGVTAV
+686 QGVRAV
-692 DGLTILA
+692 DGLTLLA

>member
-1 MSMDNISRLMNPRSV
+1 MDNISRLMNPRSV

-30 RPITFLRKHGFEG
+30 RPIAFLRKHGFKG
-43 RLYPVNPRY
+43 HLYPVNPRY
-52 AEIDGLTCYPNIAA
+52 TEIDGLTCYPSIAA

-77 LGPDR
+77 LGPER

-92 LGTAAAIVLAGGY
+92 MGTPAAIVLAGGY
-105 SEAGEE
+105 GEAGEE
-111 GVARQQALEAV
+111 GIARQQALQKA
-122 RGSMR
+122 RGDMR

-149 ALDQDALRA
+149 ALDQEALRA

-173 ILSRGA
+173 LLSRGA

-206 VEDEATAVIALYLE
+206 VEDDATEVIALYLE

-294 ALASRRTMAGD
+294 ALASRRTMAGN

-319 IADALGASGFDTPPP
+319 IADALGTNGFDTPPP
-334 GEATAARLRDLDI
+334 GEATAARLRDLDL

-377 LESDDYDAV
+377 LESADYDAV

-411 SFKPVLAYVSP
+411 SSKPVIAYVSP
-422 HAPEALLRINSNQGV
+422 HAPQALLRINSNQGV

-447 ALLALRVTK
+447 ALLAMKPQARVAQDTPQAQSSSLRMSVE
-456 TDVDEETTSAGSS
+456 DVD
-469 IQPLTADEVERLPVG
+469 LLPSG
-484 TLDELQSKA
+484 TLDEQQSKA
-493 LFTRFGVPVT
+493 LFNRFGVPVT
-503 REQAVENAQQAIEAA
+503 REQAVEDASQATEAA
-518 RILGPKVALKVLS
+518 RTLGPKVALKVLS
-531 DRIAHKTE
+531 ERVTHKTE

-544 LGLTE
+544 LGLDE
-549 QTIGHALEEMRG
+549 HNVGQALDDMRG
-561 VVSVKSGIVPDRFLV
+561 VVTEKAGFVPERFLV
-576 QEMVNGGHELILG
+576 QEMVNGGQELILG
-589 FHRDPQLGPA
+589 FHRDPQLGAA

-610 LIRDTSLRLLPITR
+610 LLRDTSMRLLPITR
-624 KDASAM
+624 NDADAM
-630 LRELKTFALLDGY
+630 LRDLKTFALLDGY
-643 RGAPKADIDAL
+643 RGAPKSDINAL
-654 IECIVAFA
+654 VDCIMAFA
-662 DMAMTLGAKLH
+662 DMATTLGAKLQ
-673 EAEINPLRVFGEG
+673 EAEINPLRVLAAG
-686 QGVTAV
+686 QGVRAV
-692 DGLTILA
+692 DGLILLA

>member
-1 MSMDNISRLMNPRSV
+1 MDNISRLMNPRSV

-30 RPITFLRKHGFEG
+30 RPIAFLRKHGFEG

-52 AEIDGLTCYPNIAA
+52 TEIDGLTCYPSIAA

-77 LGPDR
+77 LGPER

-92 LGTAAAIVLAGGY
+92 MGTPAAIVLAGGY
-105 SEAGEE
+105 GEAGEE
-111 GVARQQALEAV
+111 GIARQQALQKA
-122 RGSMR
+122 RGNMR

-173 ILSRGA
+173 LLSRGA

-206 VEDEATAVIALYLE
+206 VDDDATEVIALYLE

-294 ALASRRTMAGD
+294 ALASRRTMAGN

-319 IADALGASGFDTPPP
+319 IADALGANGFDTPPP
-334 GEATAARLRDLDI
+334 GEATAARLRDLDL

-369 MQQAMRIL
+369 MQEAMRIL
-377 LESDDYDAV
+377 LESVDYDAV

-401 ADAIRDSQCD
+401 ADAIRDSQRD
-411 SFKPVLAYVSP
+411 SSKPVLAYVSP
-422 HAPEALLRINSNQGV
+422 YAPQALLRINSNQGV

-447 ALLALRVTK
+447 ALLALKAKACVVQDTPRAQSSQHMSAE
-456 TDVDEETTSAGSS
+456 DVE
-469 IQPLTADEVERLPVG
+469 QLPGG
-484 TLDELQSKA
+484 TLDEQQSKV

-503 REQAVENAQQAIEAA
+503 REQAVADAGEAIEAA
-518 RILGPKVALKVLS
+518 RTLGPNVVLKVLS
-531 DRIAHKTE
+531 ERIPHKTE

-549 QTIGHALEEMRG
+549 HSIGQALDDMRR
-561 VVSVKSGIVPDRFLV
+561 VVTQKAGFAPERFLV
-576 QEMVNGGHELILG
+576 QEMVSGGHELILG

-610 LIRDTSLRLLPITR
+610 LLRDTSMRLLPISR
-624 KDASAM
+624 NDADAM

-643 RGAPKADIDAL
+643 RGAPKADINAL
-654 IECIVAFA
+654 VDCILAFA
-662 DMAMTLGAKLH
+662 DMATTLGTKLQ
-673 EAEINPLRVFGEG
+673 EAEINPLRVLAEG
-686 QGVTAV
+686 QGVRAV
-692 DGLTILA
+692 DGLTLLA

>member
-1 MSMDNISRLMNPRSV
+1 MDSIFRLMNPRSV

-30 RPITFLRKHGFEG
+30 RPIAFLRKHGFAG

-77 LGPDR
+77 LGPER

-92 LGTAAAIVLAGGY
+92 MGTPAAIVLAGGY
-105 SEAGEE
+105 GEAGEE
-111 GVARQQALEAV
+111 GIARQQALQAA
-122 RGSMR
+122 RGNMR
-127 ILGPNTIGLINLTQG
+127 VLGPNTIGLINLTQG

-149 ALDQDALRA
+149 ALDQEALRA

-206 VEDEATAVIALYLE
+206 VDDAATDVIALYLE
-220 GLRDTEKFSRAAL
+220 GLRDTAKFSRAAL

-294 ALASRRTMAGD
+294 ALASRRTMAGN

-334 GEATAARLRDLDI
+334 GDATAARLRDLDI

-361 LAGLQPQI
+361 LAGLQPHI
-369 MQQAMRIL
+369 MQQAMCIL
-377 LESDDYDAV
+377 LESTDYDAV

-401 ADAIRDSQCD
+401 ADAIRDSQRD
-411 SFKPVLAYVSP
+411 SCKPVLAYVSP
-422 HAPEALLRINSNQGV
+422 YAPQALLRINSNQGI

-447 ALLALRVTK
+447 ALLALK
-456 TDVDEETTSAGSS
+456 GHSAVEPCAAPT
-469 IQPLTADEVERLPVG
+469 QARNQAMTATEVEQLPSG
-484 TLDELQSKA
+484 TLDERHSKA
-493 LFTRFGVPVT
+493 LFSRFGVPVT
-503 REQAVENAQQAIEAA
+503 RERAVEHTSQAIDAA
-518 RILGPKVALKVLS
+518 RALGPKVVLKVLS
-531 DRIAHKTE
+531 ERIPHKTE

-549 QTIGHALEEMRG
+549 HTIGQALEHMRG
-561 VVSVKSGIVPDRFLV
+561 VVADKVGFVPERFLV
-576 QEMVNGGHELILG
+576 QEMVSGGHELILG

-610 LIRDTSLRLLPITR
+610 LLRDTSMRLLPISR
-624 KDASAM
+624 NDAQAM

-643 RGAPKADIDAL
+643 RGAPKADIGAL
-654 IECIVAFA
+654 VDCIMAFA
-662 DMAMTLGAKLH
+662 DMATTLGTKLH
-673 EAEINPLRVFGEG
+673 EAEINPLRVFAQG
-686 QGVTAV
+686 QGVRAV
-692 DGLTILA
+692 DGLALLA

>member
-1 MSMDNISRLMNPRSV
+1 MDNISRLMNPRSV

-30 RPITFLRKHGFEG
+30 RPIAFLRKHGFEG

-52 AEIDGLTCYPNIAA
+52 TEIDGLTCYLSIAS

-77 LGPDR
+77 LGPER

-92 LGTAAAIVLAGGY
+92 MGTPAAIVLAGGY
-105 SEAGEE
+105 GEVGEE
-111 GVARQQALEAV
+111 GVARQQALQKA
-122 RGSMR
+122 RGNMR

-149 ALDQDALRA
+149 ALDQEALRA
-158 GNIAVISQSG
+158 GNIAVVSQSG

-173 ILSRGA
+173 LLSRGA

-206 VEDEATAVIALYLE
+206 VEDDATEVIALYLE

-294 ALASRRTMAGD
+294 ALASRRTMAGN

-319 IADALGASGFDTPPP
+319 IADALGTNGFDTPPP
-334 GEATAARLRDLDI
+334 GEATAARLRDLDL

-377 LESDDYDAV
+377 LESADYDAV

-411 SFKPVLAYVSP
+411 SSKPVIAYVSP
-422 HAPEALLRINSNQGV
+422 HAPQALLRINSNQGV

-447 ALLALRVTK
+447 ALLAMKPQACVAQDTPQAQSSGLRMILE
-456 TDVDEETTSAGSS
+456 DVH
-469 IQPLTADEVERLPVG
+469 LLPGG
-484 TLDELQSKA
+484 TLDEQQSKA
-493 LFTRFGVPVT
+493 LFNRFGVPVT
-503 REQAVENAQQAIEAA
+503 REQAVEDASQAIEAA
-518 RILGPKVALKVLS
+518 RTLGPKVVLKVLS
-531 DRIAHKTE
+531 ERITHKTE

-544 LGLTE
+544 LGLGE
-549 QTIGHALEEMRG
+549 HNIGQALDDMRG
-561 VVSVKSGIVPDRFLV
+561 VVTEKAGFVPERFLV
-576 QEMVNGGHELILG
+576 QEMVNGGQELILG
-589 FHRDPQLGPA
+589 FHRDPQLGAA

-610 LIRDTSLRLLPITR
+610 LLRDTSMRLLPITR
-624 KDASAM
+624 NDADAM

-643 RGAPKADIDAL
+643 RGAPKSDINAL
-654 IECIVAFA
+654 VDCILAFA
-662 DMAMTLGAKLH
+662 DMATTLGTKLQ
-673 EAEINPLRVFGEG
+673 EAEINPLRVLAEG
-686 QGVTAV
+686 QGVRAV
-692 DGLTILA
+692 DGLILLA

>member
-1 MSMDNISRLMNPRSV
+1 MDNISRLMNPRSV

-30 RPITFLRKHGFEG
+30 RPIAFLRKHGFEG

-52 AEIDGLTCYPNIAA
+52 TEIDGLTCYPSIAA

-77 LGPDR
+77 LGPER

-92 LGTAAAIVLAGGY
+92 MGTPAAIVLAGGY
-105 SEAGEE
+105 GEAGEE
-111 GVARQQALEAV
+111 GIARQQALQKA
-122 RGSMR
+122 RGNMR

-173 ILSRGA
+173 LLSRGA

-206 VEDEATAVIALYLE
+206 VDDDATEVIALYLE

-294 ALASRRTMAGD
+294 ALASRRTMAGN

-319 IADALGASGFDTPPP
+319 IADALGANGFDTPPP
-334 GEATAARLRDLDI
+334 GEATAARLRDLDL

-369 MQQAMRIL
+369 MQEAMRIL
-377 LESDDYDAV
+377 LESVDYDAV

-401 ADAIRDSQCD
+401 ADAIRDSQRD
-411 SFKPVLAYVSP
+411 SSKPVLAYVSP
-422 HAPEALLRINSNQGV
+422 YAPQALLRINSNQGV

-447 ALLALRVTK
+447 ALLALKAKACVVQDTPRAQSSRQHMSAE
-456 TDVDEETTSAGSS
+456 DVA
-469 IQPLTADEVERLPVG
+469 QLPGG
-484 TLDELQSKA
+484 TLDEQQSKA

-503 REQAVENAQQAIEAA
+503 REQAVADAGEAIEAA
-518 RILGPKVALKVLS
+518 RVLGPKVVLKVLS
-531 DRIAHKTE
+531 ERITHKTE

-544 LGLTE
+544 LGLSAHS
-549 QTIGHALEEMRG
+549 IGQALEDMRS
-561 VVSVKSGIVPDRFLV
+561 VVTEKAGFVPERFLV
-576 QEMVNGGHELILG
+576 QEMVCGGHELILG

-599 LLLGMGGVSAE
+599 LLLGMGGISAE
-610 LIRDTSLRLLPITR
+610 LLRDTSMRLLPITR
-624 KDASAM
+624 NDADAM

-643 RGAPKADIDAL
+643 RGAPKADINAL
-654 IECIVAFA
+654 VDCILAFA
-662 DMAMTLGAKLH
+662 DMATTLGTKLQ
-673 EAEINPLRVFGEG
+673 EAEINPLRVFAEG
-686 QGVTAV
+686 QGVRAV
-692 DGLTILA
+692 DGLTLLA

>member
-1 MSMDNISRLMNPRSV
+1 MDNISRLMNPRSV

-30 RPITFLRKHGFEG
+30 RPIAFLRKHGFEG

-52 AEIDGLTCYPNIAA
+52 TEIDGLTCYPSIAA

-77 LGPDR
+77 LGPER

-92 LGTAAAIVLAGGY
+92 MGTPAAIVLAGGY
-105 SEAGEE
+105 GEAGEE
-111 GVARQQALEAV
+111 GIARQQALQKA
-122 RGSMR
+122 RGNMR

-173 ILSRGA
+173 LLSRGA

-206 VEDEATAVIALYLE
+206 VDDDATEVIALYLE

-294 ALASRRTMAGD
+294 ALASRRTMAGN

-319 IADALGASGFDTPPP
+319 IADALGANGFDTPPP
-334 GEATAARLRDLDI
+334 GEATAARLRDLDL

-369 MQQAMRIL
+369 MQEAMRIL
-377 LESDDYDAV
+377 LESVDYDAV

-401 ADAIRDSQCD
+401 ADAIRDSQRD
-411 SFKPVLAYVSP
+411 SSKPVLAYVSP
-422 HAPEALLRINSNQGV
+422 YAPQALLRINSNQGV

-447 ALLALRVTK
+447 ALLALKAKACVVQDTPRAQSSQHMSAE
-456 TDVDEETTSAGSS
+456 DVE
-469 IQPLTADEVERLPVG
+469 QLPGG
-484 TLDELQSKA
+484 TLDEQQSKV

-503 REQAVENAQQAIEAA
+503 REQAVADAGEAIEAA
-518 RILGPKVALKVLS
+518 RTLGPNVVLKVLS
-531 DRIAHKTE
+531 ERIPHKTE

-549 QTIGHALEEMRG
+549 HSIGQALDDMRR
-561 VVSVKSGIVPDRFLV
+561 VVTQKAGFAPERFLV
-576 QEMVNGGHELILG
+576 QEIVSGGHELILG

-610 LIRDTSLRLLPITR
+610 LLRDTSMRLLPISR
-624 KDASAM
+624 NDADAM

-643 RGAPKADIDAL
+643 RGAPKADINAL
-654 IECIVAFA
+654 VDCILAFA
-662 DMAMTLGAKLH
+662 DMATTLGTKLQ
-673 EAEINPLRVFGEG
+673 EAEINPLRVLAEG
-686 QGVTAV
+686 QGVRAV
-692 DGLTILA
+692 DGLTLLA

>member
-1 MSMDNISRLMNPRSV
+1 MDNISRLMNPRSV

-30 RPITFLRKHGFEG
+30 RPIAFLRKHGFEG

-52 AEIDGLTCYPNIAA
+52 TEIDGLTCYPSIAA

-77 LGPDR
+77 LGPER
-82 ANQAVAELAA
+82 ANQVVAELAA
-92 LGTAAAIVLAGGY
+92 MGTPAAIVLAGGY
-105 SEAGEE
+105 GEAGEE
-111 GVARQQALEAV
+111 GIARQQALQKA
-122 RGSMR
+122 RGNMR

-173 ILSRGA
+173 LLSRGA

-206 VEDEATAVIALYLE
+206 VDDDATEVIALYLE
-220 GLRDTEKFSRAAL
+220 ELRDTEKFSRAAL

-294 ALASRRTMAGD
+294 ALASRRTMAGN

-319 IADALGASGFDTPPP
+319 IADALGANGFDTPPP
-334 GEATAARLRDLDI
+334 GEATAARLRDLDL

-369 MQQAMRIL
+369 MQEAMRIL
-377 LESDDYDAV
+377 LESADYDAV

-401 ADAIRDSQCD
+401 ADAIRDSQRD
-411 SFKPVLAYVSP
+411 SSKPVLAYVSP
-422 HAPEALLRINSNQGV
+422 YAPQALLRINSNQGV

-447 ALLALRVTK
+447 ALLALKAKACIVQDTPRAQSSHQYMSAE
-456 TDVDEETTSAGSS
+456 DVE
-469 IQPLTADEVERLPVG
+469 QLPGG
-484 TLDELQSKA
+484 TLDEQQSKA

-503 REQAVENAQQAIEAA
+503 REQAVGDAGEAIEAA
-518 RILGPKVALKVLS
+518 QALGPNVVLKVLS
-531 DRIAHKTE
+531 ERIPHKTE

-544 LGLTE
+544 LGLSE
-549 QTIGHALEEMRG
+549 HSIGQALDDMRR
-561 VVSVKSGIVPDRFLV
+561 VVTQKAGFAPERFLV
-576 QEMVNGGHELILG
+576 QEMVGGGHELILG

-610 LIRDTSLRLLPITR
+610 LLRDTSMRLLPISR
-624 KDASAM
+624 NDADAM

-643 RGAPKADIDAL
+643 RGAPKADINAL
-654 IECIVAFA
+654 VDCILAFA
-662 DMAMTLGAKLH
+662 DMATTLGTKLQ
-673 EAEINPLRVFGEG
+673 EAEINPLRVLAEG
-686 QGVTAV
+686 QGVRAV
-692 DGLTILA
+692 DGLTLLA

>member
-1 MSMDNISRLMNPRSV
+1 MDNISRLMNPRSV

-30 RPITFLRKHGFEG
+30 RPIAFLRKHGFEG

-52 AEIDGLTCYPNIAA
+52 TEIDGLTCYPSIAA

-77 LGPDR
+77 LGPER

-92 LGTAAAIVLAGGY
+92 MGTPAAIVLAGGY
-105 SEAGEE
+105 GEAGEA
-111 GVARQQALEAV
+111 GVARQQALYKA
-122 RGSMR
+122 RGNMR

-173 ILSRGA
+173 LLSRGA

-206 VEDEATAVIALYLE
+206 VDDDATEVIALYLE

-294 ALASRRTMAGD
+294 ALASRRTMAGN

-319 IADALGASGFDTPPP
+319 IADALGANGFDTPPP
-334 GEATAARLRDLDI
+334 GEATAARLRDLDL

-369 MQQAMRIL
+369 MQEAMRIL
-377 LESDDYDAV
+377 LESADYDAV

-401 ADAIRDSQCD
+401 ADAIRDSQRD
-411 SFKPVLAYVSP
+411 SSKPVLAYVSP
-422 HAPEALLRINSNQGV
+422 YAPQALLRINSNQGV

-447 ALLALRVTK
+447 ALLALKAKACIVQDTPRAQSSHQYMSAE
-456 TDVDEETTSAGSS
+456 DVE
-469 IQPLTADEVERLPVG
+469 QLPGG
-484 TLDELQSKA
+484 TLDEQQSKA

-503 REQAVENAQQAIEAA
+503 REQAVADTGQAIEAA
-518 RILGPKVALKVLS
+518 RALGPNVVLKVLS
-531 DRIAHKTE
+531 ERIPHKTE

-544 LGLTE
+544 LGLSE
-549 QTIGHALEEMRG
+549 HSIGQALDEMRR
-561 VVSVKSGIVPDRFLV
+561 VVTQKAGFAPERFLV
-576 QEMVNGGHELILG
+576 QEMVSGGHELILG

-610 LIRDTSLRLLPITR
+610 LLRDTSMRLLPISR
-624 KDASAM
+624 NDADAM

-643 RGAPKADIDAL
+643 RGAPKADINAL
-654 IECIVAFA
+654 VDCILAFA
-662 DMAMTLGAKLH
+662 DMATTLGTKLQ
-673 EAEINPLRVFGEG
+673 EAEINPLRVLAEG
-686 QGVTAV
+686 QGVRAV
-692 DGLTILA
+692 DGLTLLA

>member
-1 MSMDNISRLMNPRSV
+1 MDNISRLMNPRSV

-30 RPITFLRKHGFEG
+30 RPIAFLRKHGFEG

-52 AEIDGLTCYPNIAA
+52 TEIDGLTCYPSIGT

-77 LGPDR
+77 LGPER

-92 LGTAAAIVLAGGY
+92 MGTPAAIVLAGGY
-105 SEAGEE
+105 GEAGEE
-111 GVARQQALEAV
+111 GIARQQALQKA
-122 RGSMR
+122 RGNMR

-173 ILSRGA
+173 LLSRGA
-179 AAGIGF
+179 AVGIGF

-206 VEDEATAVIALYLE
+206 VDDDATEVIALYLE

-294 ALASRRTMAGD
+294 ALASRRTMAGN
-305 RVAILTSTGGAGTL
+305 RVGILTSTGGAGTL
-319 IADALGASGFDTPPP
+319 IADALGANGFDTPPP
-334 GEATAARLRDLDI
+334 GEATAARLRDLDL

-369 MQQAMRIL
+369 MQEAMRIL
-377 LESDDYDAV
+377 LESADYDAV

-401 ADAIRDSQCD
+401 ADAIRDSQRD
-411 SFKPVLAYVSP
+411 SSKPVLAYVSP
-422 HAPEALLRINSNQGV
+422 YAPQALLRINSNQGV

-447 ALLALRVTK
+447 ALLALKAKACIVQDTPRAQSSRQHMSAE
-456 TDVDEETTSAGSS
+456 DVE
-469 IQPLTADEVERLPVG
+469 QLPGG
-484 TLDELQSKA
+484 TLDEQQSKA

-503 REQAVENAQQAIEAA
+503 REQAVADAGEAIEAA
-518 RILGPKVALKVLS
+518 RTLGPHVVLKVLS
-531 DRIAHKTE
+531 ERIPHKTE

-544 LGLTE
+544 LGLSE
-549 QTIGHALEEMRG
+549 HSIGQALDDMRR
-561 VVSVKSGIVPDRFLV
+561 VVTQKAGFGPERFLV
-576 QEMVNGGHELILG
+576 QEMVSGGHELILG

-610 LIRDTSLRLLPITR
+610 LLRDTSMRLLPISR
-624 KDASAM
+624 NDADAM

-643 RGAPKADIDAL
+643 RGAPKADINAL
-654 IECIVAFA
+654 VDCILAFA
-662 DMAMTLGAKLH
+662 DMATTLGTKLQ
-673 EAEINPLRVFGEG
+673 EAEINPLRVLAEG
-686 QGVTAV
+686 QGVRAV
-692 DGLTILA
+692 DGLTLLA

>member
-1 MSMDNISRLMNPRSV
+1 MDNISRLMDPRSV

-30 RPITFLRKHGFEG
+30 RPIAFLRKHGFKG

-52 AEIDGLTCYPNIAA
+52 TEIDGLTCYPSIAA

-77 LGPDR
+77 LGPER

-92 LGTAAAIVLAGGY
+92 MGTPAAIVLAGGY
-105 SEAGEE
+105 GEAGEE
-111 GVARQQALEAV
+111 GIARQQALQKA
-122 RGSMR
+122 RGNMR

-149 ALDQDALRA
+149 ALDQEALRA

-173 ILSRGA
+173 LLSRGA

-206 VEDEATAVIALYLE
+206 VEDDATEVIALYLE

-294 ALASRRTMAGD
+294 ALASRRTMAGN

-319 IADALGASGFDTPPP
+319 IADALGTNGFDTPPP
-334 GEATAARLRDLDI
+334 GEATAARLRDLDL

-377 LESDDYDAV
+377 LESADYDAV

-411 SFKPVLAYVSP
+411 SSKPVIAYVSP
-422 HAPEALLRINSNQGV
+422 HAPQALLRINSNQGV

-447 ALLALRVTK
+447 ALLAMKPQACVAQDTPQAQSSGLRMSVE
-456 TDVDEETTSAGSS
+456 DV
-469 IQPLTADEVERLPVG
+469 QLLPSG
-484 TLDELQSKA
+484 TLDEQQSKA
-493 LFTRFGVPVT
+493 LFNRFGVPVT
-503 REQAVENAQQAIEAA
+503 REQAVEDASQAIEAA
-518 RILGPKVALKVLS
+518 RTLGPKVVLKVLS
-531 DRIAHKTE
+531 ERITHKTE

-544 LGLTE
+544 LGLGE
-549 QTIGHALEEMRG
+549 HNIGQALDDMRG
-561 VVSVKSGIVPDRFLV
+561 VVTEKAGFVPERFLV
-576 QEMVNGGHELILG
+576 QEMVNGGQELILG
-589 FHRDPQLGPA
+589 FHRDPQLGAA

-610 LIRDTSLRLLPITR
+610 LLRDTSMRLLPITR
-624 KDASAM
+624 NDADAM

-643 RGAPKADIDAL
+643 RGAPKSDINAL
-654 IECIVAFA
+654 VDCILAFA
-662 DMAMTLGAKLH
+662 DMATTLGTKLQ
-673 EAEINPLRVFGEG
+673 EAEINPLRVLAEG
-686 QGVTAV
+686 QGVRAV
-692 DGLTILA
+692 DGLILLA

>member
-1 MSMDNISRLMNPRSV
+1 MDNISRLMNPRSV

-30 RPITFLRKHGFEG
+30 RPIAFLRKHGFEG

-52 AEIDGLTCYPNIAA
+52 TEIDGLTCYPSIAA

-77 LGPDR
+77 LGPER

-92 LGTAAAIVLAGGY
+92 MGTPAAIVLAGGY
-105 SEAGEE
+105 GEAGEA
-111 GVARQQALEAV
+111 GIARQEALQRA
-122 RGSMR
+122 RGNMR

-149 ALDQDALRA
+149 ALDQEALRA

-173 ILSRGA
+173 LLSRGA

-206 VEDEATAVIALYLE
+206 VDDDATEVIALYLE

-294 ALASRRTMAGD
+294 ALASRRTMAGN

-319 IADALGASGFDTPPP
+319 IADALGSNGFDTPPP
-334 GEATAARLRDLDI
+334 GEATAARLRDLDL

-369 MQQAMRIL
+369 MQEAMRIL
-377 LESDDYDAV
+377 LESADYDAV

-401 ADAIRDSQCD
+401 ADAIRDSQRD
-411 SFKPVLAYVSP
+411 SSKPVIAYVSP
-422 HAPEALLRINSNQGV
+422 YAPQALLRINSNQGV

-447 ALLALRVTK
+447 ALLALKAKACIVQDTPRAQSSRQHMSAE
-456 TDVDEETTSAGSS
+456 DVA
-469 IQPLTADEVERLPVG
+469 QLPGG
-484 TLDELQSKA
+484 TLDEQQSKA

-503 REQAVENAQQAIEAA
+503 REQAVADAGEAIEAA
-518 RILGPKVALKVLS
+518 RALGPKVVLKVLS
-531 DRIAHKTE
+531 ERITHKTE

-544 LGLTE
+544 LGLSE
-549 QTIGHALEEMRG
+549 HRIGQALEDMRS
-561 VVSVKSGIVPDRFLV
+561 VVTEKAGFVPERFLI
-576 QEMVNGGHELILG
+576 QEMVSGGHELILG

-599 LLLGMGGVSAE
+599 LLLGMGGISAE
-610 LIRDTSLRLLPITR
+610 LLRDTSMRLLPITR
-624 KDASAM
+624 NDADAM

-643 RGAPKADIDAL
+643 RGAPKADINAL
-654 IECIVAFA
+654 VECILAFA
-662 DMAMTLGAKLH
+662 DMATTLGTKLQ
-673 EAEINPLRVFGEG
+673 EAEINPLRVFAEG
-686 QGVTAV
+686 QGVRAV
-692 DGLTILA
+692 DGLTLLA